1 MEKERLVM
9 DFKELLEK
17 RRAVRDYEDREVP
30 LELIKNLIS
39 DSIKAPNASN
49 AQPWKFIIVNDKAVM
64 KRISDDSKKT
74 LIAGIEKDP
83 NSPMKGYLEVL
94 KNENFNV
101 FYNAPC
107 LVAVV
112 ARAKGATVAT
122 DCGLLAAY
130 LMFAAAERG
139 LGTCFVAQGAEVRDP
154 ELVQEIGLPEGY
166 RIWAPIILGYPKTI
180 PPTPERKEPVL
191 LKIISK

>member
-1 MEKERLVM
+1 VSL
-9 DFKELLEK
+9 D
-17 RRAVRDYEDREVP
+17 
-30 LELIKNLIS
+30 LIKAIIG

-49 AQPWKFIIVNDKAVM
+49 VQPWKFIIVNDKEMM

-83 NSPMKGYLEVL
+83 QSPMRGYLEVL

-112 ARAKGATVAT
+112 GRFKGSMVAT
-122 DCGLLAAY
+122 DCALVAAY
-130 LMFAAAERG
+130 IMLSAASRG
-139 LGTCFVAQGAEVRDP
+139 LGTCFVAQGAEARTP
-154 ELVQEIGLPEGY
+154 ELLQEIGLPEGY
-166 RIWAPIILGYPKTI
+166 RIWAPIILGYPKII
-180 PPTPERKEPVL
+180 PPMPERKEPVI
-191 LKIISK
+191 LKIIS